1 MAIKPKED
9 ETFLREV
16 DEELRR
22 ERLNS
27 FFARYGWA
35 VIAAVVL
42 LLAAIGGY
50 LWWQNRQAEQAA
62 AQAAALVE
70 ALENMQAGNR
80 QAAAPVVEELAQS
93 DIEGYRAA
101 ALFARAGT
109 QIEAND
115 PQAAAATLGE
125 IAGSD
130 EFAEPYR
137 HAALIRQ
144 TALQFDALPPAQVIE
159 RLGPLAQPGQPW
171 FGSAG
176 EMVAIAHLQLNQPER
191 AGQIFA
197 AIAADEGVPPS
208 VRTRAVQMAGSLGID
223 AIQDAQ
229 ATAGEQAG
237 PSGGGP
243 EDKEVTE

>member
-62 AQAAALVE
+62 AQAAALVQ
-70 ALENMQAGNR
+70 ALETLQAGNR
-80 QAAAPVVEELAQS
+80 DAAAPVIEELAGS

-101 ALFARAGT
+101 ALFARAGA
-109 QIEAND
+109 QIAAD
-115 PQAAAATLGE
+115 QPDAAAATLGE
-125 IAGSD
+125 IAAD
-130 EFAEPYR
+130 EDFDEPYR
-137 HAALIRQ
+137 HAALVRQ
-144 TALQFDALPPAQVIE
+144 TALQFDALPPAQVIQ
-159 RLGPLAQPGQPW
+159 RLQPLAQPGQPW

-176 EMVAIAHLQLNQPER
+176 EMVAIAYLQLNRPER
-191 AGQIFA
+191 AGEIFA
-197 AIAADEGVPPS
+197 AIAADEAVPPS
-208 VRTRAVQMAGSLGID
+208 LRTRAVQMAGSLGVD

-229 ATAGEQAG
+229 AEAGANAAPPAAPANE
-237 PSGGGP
+237 
-243 EDKEVTE
+243 EVTE